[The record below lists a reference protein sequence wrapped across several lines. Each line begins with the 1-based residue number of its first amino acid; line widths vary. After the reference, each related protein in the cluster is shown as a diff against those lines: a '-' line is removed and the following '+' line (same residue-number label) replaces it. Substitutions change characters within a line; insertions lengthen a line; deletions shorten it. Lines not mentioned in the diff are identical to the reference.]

1 MWIIRLFV
9 HTLFS
14 SSVEMWPLIIGNYSH
29 MNSTMQIYNG
39 GWRKVLP
46 SYCFDA
52 AKAPYLP
59 AQMFFFMFHVFA
71 LACALRIFNS
81 NLAPCPYALARI
93 FRAYLGHANRC
104 KTTNLTTFYTKL
116 LCIVLGGPLG
126 SSASAQ
132 LSRPQDLTVFTC
144 SAQSPACCRLKD
156 MSLPKP
162 TRLSCI
168 QFLNSCSFSQP
179 QSQKLSSC
187 IAHLFKDKL
196 DLSHTGIFLARV
208 QNLINLFQVQ
218 GRATY
223 PDKRTAS
230 CMCFPALADCWV
242 IT

>member
-1 MWIIRLFV
+1 
-9 HTLFS
+9 
-14 SSVEMWPLIIGNYSH
+14 
-29 MNSTMQIYNG
+29 
-39 GWRKVLP
+39 
-46 SYCFDA
+46 
-52 AKAPYLP
+52 
-59 AQMFFFMFHVFA
+59 MFHVFA
-71 LACALRIFNS
+71 LAYALHIFNS
-81 NLAPCPYALARI
+81 NLAPCPFALARI
-93 FRAYLGHANRC
+93 SRAYLGHANRC

-126 SSASAQ
+126 SSASAR

-162 TRLSCI
+162 TRLSCT

-218 GRATY
+218 ERATY